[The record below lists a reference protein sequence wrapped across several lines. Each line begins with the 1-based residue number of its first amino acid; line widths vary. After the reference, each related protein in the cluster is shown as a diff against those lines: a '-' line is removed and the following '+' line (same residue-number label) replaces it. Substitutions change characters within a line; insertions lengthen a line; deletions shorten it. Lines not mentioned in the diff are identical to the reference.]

1 MVKINKLSKIFLKPI
16 KIEKSIK
23 KQTDKKQ
30 CNVCLQ
36 YEELGCEGH
45 SNDITAGC
53 KEIKYLIQ

>member
-1 MVKINKLSKIFLKPI
+1 MSKIFLKPI

-23 KQTDKKQ
+23 KQTDIKQ